1 MKPLY
6 DIQSDQILDI
16 SFSYLIRD
24 FISAVTLEWSAI
36 ISKIETTNRCFLLNS
51 LYFKVY
57 SIVSDNGSQPN
68 LMHLVSHSLLRGILF
83 LNF

>member
-1 MKPLY
+1 MIKMKPLY

-51 LYFKVY
+51 L
-57 SIVSDNGSQPN
+57 
-68 LMHLVSHSLLRGILF
+68 
-83 LNF
+83 